1 MAKRKGFKVNA
12 TVVTPDEQD
21 KFPVVDSNDVAG
33 GYMYFYTLSEA
44 NQIPEAKRKKG
55 MMVYIESED
64 ARYTLVN
71 NYSVLNDSCWRKE
84 TGSEGGSSGSANTVQ
99 ITENEFTVTENNLP
113 FVTEYEL
120 PTTGPVIVQVTKE
133 VEEQVSTTGET
144 NTTSFDSNSASLFTI
159 NSSNENPA
167 FVTID
172 DNGLRMTDCYVDTP
186 VNLQTFAGNAT
197 PPVQGNNVDVKTQ
210 LIIADTKFDFNG
222 INSGDFSGISVTG
235 SVGSNNYVGVVIRID
250 PSGSAFDFGVGLG
263 FDFEENKWIGGMTDF
278 YNMVSMGKTGTSQ
291 FDTDFETTIANDTA
305 NSFTNQV
312 FYKYSIP
319 VNKLADIPAAKW
331 QELFS
336 SQIALSSKTNLG
348 SGEGDVTSIPALDP
362 ANAQI
367 CFVFGSMDET
377 QACRVTGISMKA
389 TTTTTLTKHVP
400 AVSPTDFRYDLITKT
415 GKTGVRIEW
424 SGWQQDMTG
433 RVFCTNLYYPIS

>member
-71 NYSVLNDSCWRKE
+71 NHNVLDDSYWKKE
-84 TGSEGGSSGSANTVQ
+84 TSSEGGSSGNINTVQ

-113 FVTEYEL
+113 YVTEYDL

-133 VEEQVSTTGET
+133 VEEQVSTIEET
-144 NTTSFDSNSASLFTI
+144 NATTFDANAASLFTI
-159 NSSNENPA
+159 NSSDENPA

-186 VNLQTFAGNAT
+186 INLQTFADNAT
-197 PPVQGNNVDVKTQ
+197 PLVQGNSVDVKTQ
-210 LIIADTKFDFNG
+210 LIIADTKFDLTG
-222 INSGDFSGISVTG
+222 INSGDFSGISVAG
-235 SVGSNNYVGVVIRID
+235 SVGSNNYIGVIIRID
-250 PSGSAFDFGVGLG
+250 SSGSDFGVGLG

-278 YNMVSMGKTGTSQ
+278 YNTVSLGKTETIQ
-291 FDTDFETTIANDTA
+291 FDTDFKTTITNTTT
-305 NSFTNQV
+305 NSFNNQV

-319 VNKLADIPAAKW
+319 VNKLADIPADKW

-336 SQIALSSKTNLG
+336 GQIALSSKTNLG
-348 SGEGDVTSIPALDP
+348 SGEVVDTNIPALDP
-362 ANAQI
+362 AKAQI

-389 TTTTTLTKHVP
+389 TTTTTLTKQVP
-400 AVSPTDFRYDLITKT
+400 AISPTDFRYDLITKT
-415 GKTGVRIEW
+415 GKTAIRFEW
-424 SGWQQDMTG
+424 SGWQADMSG
-433 RVFCTNLYYPIS
+433 KVYCTNLYYPLS